1 MSTKVSEHSFSLLK
15 VKCPL
20 CESKP
25 FTPCKENDHPVIH
38 PFKPQFHAE
47 REAAYLESIK
57 PEPEPETVEPAEVEA
72 VSEPSSDSH
81 VLPTLEEYVKAGY
94 PAEKYDE
101 FIANHLAAGWTLPEE
116 KSPPTQPGNEPPKP
130 V

>member
-1 MSTKVSEHSFSLLK
+1 MSTKVSKNGFAPMK
-15 VKCPL
+15 VMCPV
-20 CESKP
+20 CESIP
-25 FTPCKENDHPVIH
+25 YSPCRENNRAVIH

-47 REAAYLESIK
+47 REAVYLESIK
-57 PEPEPETVEPAEVEA
+57 PEPEPETVERAEVEA

-101 FIANHLAAGWTLPEE
+101 FIANHVAAGWTLPEE

>member
-1 MSTKVSEHSFSLLK
+1 MSTKVSEHAFSPLK

-20 CESKP
+20 CESEP
-25 FTPCKENDHPVIH
+25 FKPCKENDRPVIH
-38 PFKPQFHAE
+38 PFKPEFHAE

-57 PEPEPETVEPAEVEA
+57 PKEETGTVEPAEVEA
-72 VSEPSSDSH
+72 VPEPTHESR
-81 VLPTLEEYVKAGY
+81 VLPTKEEYVKAGY
-94 PAEKYDE
+94 PAEHYDE
-101 FIANHLAAGWTLPEE
+101 FIAIHVAAGWTLPEE